1 MNNIKNFRELAS
13 QIKNK
18 DGKTIKKQM
27 IFRSGELTFAD
38 ENDLNKLYQYQIR
51 RIYDLRSLGEREQSP
66 VNHKIDVVGFDV
78 TNSKASAKMD
88 NAFLEK
94 IAPNANGFM
103 LMLYQDYL
111 AFSPILKP
119 LMQQVIKEKDP
130 FLFHC
135 AAGKDRTGVVGTLI
149 MAILGFTEESMILEY
164 DQLDERVIIGA
175 EEGLR
180 KQGLSEELIKQLRPL
195 NGVDPMFIK
204 AFIQAI
210 KNKYQTLDRYL
221 NEFLELSDDQIHTF
235 QMNFLE

>member
-1 MNNIKNFRELAS
+1 MIKNFRELAY
-13 QIKNK
+13 QMKNNQ
-18 DGKTIKKQM
+18 GKTIKKHM

-38 ENDLNKLYQYQIR
+38 KKDISLLEDYQIKK
-51 RIYDLRSLGEREQSP
+51 IYDLRSLGEREQSSI
-66 VNHKIDVVGFDV
+66 NHTIEVKGFDV

-94 IAPNANGFM
+94 VAPNANGFM

-119 LMQQVIKEKDP
+119 LFQEIINERNP

-149 MAILGFTEESMILEY
+149 LAILGFTENQMIDEY
-164 DQLDERVIIGA
+164 NKLDPRVITGA
-175 EEGLR
+175 EDGLR

-195 NGVDPMFIK
+195 NGVDPI
-204 AFIQAI
+204 FIQGFIDAI
-210 KNKYQTLDRYL
+210 KHRYQTLDCYL
-221 NEFLELSDDQIHTF
+221 KEYLELTDEKITAF
-235 QMNFLE
+235 QNNYLE